1 MDITSIVAQALALD
15 SVKNATSLDFESL
28 VKLSFEVAGLVK
40 KAEASS
46 KEQNVALL
54 VEVLDAII
62 LSLKTKD
69 VASADPEN
77 ATAVAAKY
85 DSLKQVL
92 HTAAPVLFLHIPHF
106 DAPKSLSKAFSCCSG
121 SCVAKQVDADAV
133 AHSEVGVE
141 AVKAVEV
148 VVDTVPAVKAE

>member
-46 KEQNVALL
+46 KAQNVALL

-62 LSLKTKD
+62 LSLKMKEL
-69 VASADPEN
+69 ASADPTS
-77 ATAVAAKY
+77 ATAVEAKY

-106 DAPKSLSKAFSCCSG
+106 DAPKSLSKTFSCCSG
-121 SCVAKQVDADAV
+121 SCVAKQVEAGAV
-133 AHSEVGVE
+133 VSSEAG
-141 AVKAVEV
+141 VKAVEPV
-148 VVDTVPAVKAE
+148 EPVEPVPVVKAE